1 MKRFSKKWFSQI
13 MIHKK
18 LKRDLDELK
27 SSIANEISAT
37 WKLSYG
43 DEISYLIDYFKKS
56 KHIEYPIEEKLLL
69 GTSFSSTKLK
79 IAVPLEK
86 ISSISSATKLDG
98 KQRYFYSVES

>member
-1 MKRFSKKWFSQI
+1 

-18 LKRDLDELK
+18 LKQDLDELK
-27 SSIANEISAT
+27 STIANEISAT

-56 KHIEYPIEEKLLL
+56 QSIEYPIEEKLLT
-69 GTSFSSTKLK
+69 GTSFSSTKLQ
-79 IAVPLEK
+79 IVVPLKK

-98 KQRYFYSVES
+98 KQRVVYSLES